1 MFRYWFYN
9 KRVKVQRFLS
19 NNWIWLIPIIPFTLS
34 IILGVM
40 IRNDLNLKWD
50 WSYCGLTEMAEYQ
63 DIPLKLFTFSIALFT
78 IILTVY
84 RVKKADKQLTLA
96 ESNNLRSSYIELEK
110 VFKDDFKVIDISLIK
125 NLNHFY
131 PNMNRGVMELD
142 FWVSSGFEE
151 IIEIIETCK
160 NKWDF
165 GVISGFKLLPIL
177 AKNDEL
183 KEYLVFKTSSIFSNF
198 HDPLELR
205 EDIIKLADEYV
216 KLIEFHSNFHPIL
229 EPSEINSVK
238 DLIDELKNQSVEL
251 KKLKDKLL
259 KLYSK
264 HENYGHL
271 KGNEKLDPFDDD
283 GISTEAEEIFWHN
296 YLRWH
301 NKTGKPSNPYDAF
314 IEDKNNW
321 EDFEFYKRLQQ
332 SLENKNSNL
341 NKHIQIK
348 QSLFKGIKKKGSIEK
363 IFRSQD
369 FKRLVKIK

>member
-1 MFRYWFYN
+1 M
-9 KRVKVQRFLS
+9 
-19 NNWIWLIPIIPFTLS
+19 
-34 IILGVM
+34 
-40 IRNDLNLKWD
+40 
-50 WSYCGLTEMAEYQ
+50 
-63 DIPLKLFTFSIALFT
+63 
-78 IILTVY
+78 
-84 RVKKADKQLTLA
+84 
-96 ESNNLRSSYIELEK
+96 EK